1 MTSRPASERFY
12 LVALKVVDEGNAA
25 LCVFKSRLC
34 VSGNKSQRE
43 ELDSILF
50 IFEVSHLDF
59 MALSHLPPRQPARA
73 DSGL

>member
-1 MTSRPASERFY
+1 M
-12 LVALKVVDEGNAA
+12 
-25 LCVFKSRLC
+25 CFKSQLC

-59 MALSHLPPRQPARA
+59 IVLSRVSP
-73 DSGL
+73 DSQVRWTLDSDMGVTPLGFCRTRFGKDVRV

>member
-1 MTSRPASERFY
+1 M
-12 LVALKVVDEGNAA
+12 
-25 LCVFKSRLC
+25 CFKSQLC

-59 MALSHLPPRQPARA
+59 IEFLVSPMTARY
-73 DSGL
+73 SGLWTLTWVWHL

>member
-1 MTSRPASERFY
+1 M
-12 LVALKVVDEGNAA
+12 
-25 LCVFKSRLC
+25 CFKSQPC

-59 MALSHLPPRQPARA
+59 IVLSRVSPDSQGTV